1 LSKIPL
7 SITENPERNG
17 GGKMI
22 IGLTGGIGTGKSTVS
37 AMLKAK
43 GIMVIDSDQIAREVV
58 EPGSKALAQIVA
70 HFGQEVLLPDGRLNR
85 KALGVRVFGNEE
97 ERKRLME
104 ITHPAIFAET
114 EKRISEAKKN
124 GEALIV
130 LDSPLLIETGR
141 YKQTDLVVLVY
152 ADEETQLQRIMSR
165 DNLTEEEARYRIN
178 AQMPIDEKRQYADI
192 IIDNRGTIEELE
204 VQVAQL
210 LNRLRLGE
218 V

>member
-1 LSKIPL
+1 
-7 SITENPERNG
+7 
-17 GGKMI
+17 MI

-178 AQMPIDEKRQYADI
+178 AQMPIDEKRQFADI

>member
-1 LSKIPL
+1 
-7 SITENPERNG
+7 
-17 GGKMI
+17 MI

-85 KALGVRVFGNEE
+85 KALGARVFGNEE

>member
-1 LSKIPL
+1 
-7 SITENPERNG
+7 
-17 GGKMI
+17 MI

-70 HFGQEVLLPDGRLNR
+70 HFGQEVRLPDGRLNR
-85 KALGVRVFGNEE
+85 KALGARVFGNEE

-104 ITHPAIFAET
+104 ITHPAIFAEI

>member
-1 LSKIPL
+1 
-7 SITENPERNG
+7 
-17 GGKMI
+17 MI

-85 KALGVRVFGNEE
+85 KTLGARVFGNEE

-114 EKRISEAKKN
+114 EKRISEAQKN

-152 ADEETQLQRIMSR
+152 ADEETQLQRIMRR
-165 DNLTEEEARYRIN
+165 DNLTEEEARNRII

>member
-1 LSKIPL
+1 
-7 SITENPERNG
+7 
-17 GGKMI
+17 MI

-70 HFGQEVLLPDGRLNR
+70 HFGQEVLLPNGRLNR
-85 KALGVRVFGNEE
+85 KALGARVFGNEE

>member
-1 LSKIPL
+1 
-7 SITENPERNG
+7 
-17 GGKMI
+17 MI

-114 EKRISEAKKN
+114 EKRISEAKRN

>member
-1 LSKIPL
+1 
-7 SITENPERNG
+7 
-17 GGKMI
+17 MI

-70 HFGQEVLLPDGRLNR
+70 HFGQEVRLPDGRLNR
-85 KALGVRVFGNEE
+85 KALGARVFGNEE

>member
-1 LSKIPL
+1 
-7 SITENPERNG
+7 
-17 GGKMI
+17 MI

-37 AMLKAK
+37 AMIKAK

-85 KALGVRVFGNEE
+85 KALGARVFGNEE

>member
-1 LSKIPL
+1 
-7 SITENPERNG
+7 
-17 GGKMI
+17 MI

>member
-1 LSKIPL
+1 
-7 SITENPERNG
+7 
-17 GGKMI
+17 MI

-70 HFGQEVLLPDGRLNR
+70 HFGQEVLLPNGRLNR
-85 KALGVRVFGNEE
+85 KALGARVFGNEE
-97 ERKRLME
+97 KRKRLME